1 MDPGAARPV
10 DEDSVALSVGIP
22 GMRQRMLEFGGR
34 LSIRTGAGGTQITA
48 ILPAH
53 YSPASHAL
61 DVNALDPET
70 LDAGV
75 TLSEAR

>member
-1 MDPGAARPV
+1 
-10 DEDSVALSVGIP
+10 
-22 GMRQRMLEFGGR
+22 MRERMLEFGGR

-53 YSPASHAL
+53 YAPANHAL
-61 DVNALDPET
+61 IPGALDAETLDAET
-70 LDAGV
+70 LDAGA